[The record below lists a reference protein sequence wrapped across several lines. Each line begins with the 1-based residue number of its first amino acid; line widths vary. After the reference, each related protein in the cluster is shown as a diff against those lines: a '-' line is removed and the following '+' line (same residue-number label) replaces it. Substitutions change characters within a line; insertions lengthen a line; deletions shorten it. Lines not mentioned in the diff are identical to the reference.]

1 MISKNLSAYMFF
13 AKDACPNIINNYPSG
28 GNLVKRQFIIKWRQ
42 MIKLDMINVVVKSL
56 VIGKQVDWHK

>member
-1 MISKNLSAYMFF
+1 MFF
-13 AKDACPNIINNYPSG
+13 AKDARPNIINNYPSG